1 MMATGSKAKGL
12 FSKTVSEQTS
22 TEKQELITR
31 KRGRPRAT
39 TPSEPYEKV
48 TVCIYKSQILWLD
61 KVALAYR
68 EKADKRIYRAEL
80 IRALIGE
87 AMKSIDP
94 ANLDEKFVNAVDE
107 LVDAAL

>member
-1 MMATGSKAKGL
+1 MATGNKVKGL
-12 FSKTVSEQTS
+12 FNKTAPAAGESE
-22 TEKQELITR
+22 KPDLMPR

-94 ANLDEKFVNAVDE
+94 GNLDEAFVRAVDD
-107 LVDAAL
+107 LVASTEE